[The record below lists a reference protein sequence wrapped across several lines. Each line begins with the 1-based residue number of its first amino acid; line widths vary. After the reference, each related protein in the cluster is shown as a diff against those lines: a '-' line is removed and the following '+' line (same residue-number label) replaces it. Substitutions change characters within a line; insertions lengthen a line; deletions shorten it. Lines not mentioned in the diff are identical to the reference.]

1 MTWAMMGAYQII
13 AHALLLNLLIAVFTN
28 TYTRINTGTSSKLL
42 QTIAVLYE
50 HALHYQTNSR
60 INKIFVTKV
69 KALKRCRFGLEI
81 PTVRFIE
88 NLSCEV
94 TGDSTIQFDYV
105 SIPNNI
111 LPDWKM

>member
-28 TYTRINTGTSSKLL
+28 TYTRINTGTSFWRSSE
-42 QTIAVLYE
+42 T
-50 HALHYQTNSR
+50 HYARQIVQKGR
-60 INKIFVTKV
+60 AGMKI

-81 PTVRFIE
+81 SALRFIE
-88 NLSCEV
+88 NISCEI
-94 TGDSTIQFDYV
+94 TSDSTIQSYYV

-111 LPDWKM
+111 LPRWEM